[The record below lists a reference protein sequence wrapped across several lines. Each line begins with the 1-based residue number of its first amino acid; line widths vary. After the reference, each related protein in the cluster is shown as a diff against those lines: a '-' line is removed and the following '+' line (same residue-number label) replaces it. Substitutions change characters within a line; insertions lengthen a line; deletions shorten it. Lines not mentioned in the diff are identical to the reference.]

1 MGLSDLVTATTALEF
16 NALCDFANQTLF
28 APSNA
33 AWSKLPA
40 GTLAHLLEPASVYEL
55 SWILEYHVAVDTFF
69 SKDLQNGQKITGGS
83 QNDVPLRVTVDDGS
97 VLIDDAKVIRADI
110 SASNG
115 VVHIIDTVLTERGP
129 YPVPS
134 IWEQLESIV
143 FFGEISTFATALKAA
158 KLKNVLSTTGP
169 FTVFAP
175 TNDAF
180 AKLPKATLTSLLQPE
195 NIDKLQ
201 NILSIHIVAG
211 VNLRAGVCGPNK
223 QSAKCVSGRDLE
235 GQLAVQTLQGDN
247 VYIFSSLIPGK
258 IFLSPVDSSPNV
270 TRGQYATITTT
281 LEKNL
286 RASNGIVHT
295 IDTVLIPVN
304 NPHPDKNIVQLAAST
319 PALATLVTA
328 LKAGNLVDALSSPG
342 PFTVFAP
349 TNEAFAALP
358 SASLVALLEPKN
370 IKELQDVLKYHVIA
384 GAAVYVKDLK
394 KGSQDVTTLE
404 GKQLEIY
411 KYAFNDAVYLEHQT
425 SNVLTAD
432 IGATNGVVHII
443 GTVLR
448 VPTGTKNICEVI
460 AAIPDLSDL
469 VLGTTALEY
478 NALCGGQHQ
487 TLFAPSNAAW
497 AKLPAGTLAH
507 LLEPASIY
515 ELSWLLEYHVVDSKA
530 LFSKDLKN
538 GHYITEEN
546 GPQHDFPLRVTVD
559 GSKILIADATVI
571 TADIGASNGVVHI
584 IDTVLTGR
592 GPYPTSSLLKEIS
605 FSQFGELS
613 TFGTALKAAQL
624 DNVFI
629 GPLSAS
635 KPGEVPH
642 SPFTVFAPTNDAFAK
657 LPKATLTSLLQPE
670 NIDKLQNIL
679 SIHIVAGVNLRA
691 GVCVASTFHG
701 KCVSGRDLE
710 AEAAVQTV
718 HGDNVY
724 IRSGDDGTGFVSTSL
739 SAGDTFSGNDFAT
752 IKVDSSQNLR
762 CSNGILHYIDT
773 VLIPVNYGETLFS
786 ALSKG
791 QADFT
796 TFVAA
801 LKAGVLVDKLNTCRH
816 PLEFGDCAR
825 LPAANPSLTKGEK
838 GLYTVFVPTNEAFAR
853 LGKTT
858 LAELLDPRNIGRLQA
873 VLEYHIVPDF
883 ALRAGC

>member
-1 MGLSDLVTATTALEF
+1 MGLRITKSGPFVTVQKAHVITADVIASNGVVHIIDGVLTPPGAKPVEKNICKVIAAIPDLSDLVTATTALEF

-55 SWILEYHVAVDTFF
+55 SWILEYHVAVGTFF

-83 QNDVPLRVTVDDGS
+83 QNNVPLRVTVDDGS

-211 VNLRAGVCGPNK
+211 VNLRAGVC
-223 QSAKCVSGRDLE
+223 
-235 GQLAVQTLQGDN
+235 
-247 VYIFSSLIPGK
+247 
-258 IFLSPVDSSPNV
+258 
-270 TRGQYATITTT
+270 
-281 LEKNL
+281 
-286 RASNGIVHT
+286 
-295 IDTVLIPVN
+295 
-304 NPHPDKNIVQLAAST
+304 
-319 PALATLVTA
+319 
-328 LKAGNLVDALSSPG
+328 
-342 PFTVFAP
+342 
-349 TNEAFAALP
+349 
-358 SASLVALLEPKN
+358 
-370 IKELQDVLKYHVIA
+370 
-384 GAAVYVKDLK
+384 
-394 KGSQDVTTLE
+394 
-404 GKQLEIY
+404 
-411 KYAFNDAVYLEHQT
+411 
-425 SNVLTAD
+425 
-432 IGATNGVVHII
+432 
-443 GTVLR
+443 
-448 VPTGTKNICEVI
+448 
-460 AAIPDLSDL
+460 
-469 VLGTTALEY
+469 
-478 NALCGGQHQ
+478 
-487 TLFAPSNAAW
+487 
-497 AKLPAGTLAH
+497 
-507 LLEPASIY
+507 
-515 ELSWLLEYHVVDSKA
+515 
-530 LFSKDLKN
+530 
-538 GHYITEEN
+538 
-546 GPQHDFPLRVTVD
+546 
-559 GSKILIADATVI
+559 
-571 TADIGASNGVVHI
+571 
-584 IDTVLTGR
+584 
-592 GPYPTSSLLKEIS
+592 
-605 FSQFGELS
+605 
-613 TFGTALKAAQL
+613 
-624 DNVFI
+624 
-629 GPLSAS
+629 
-635 KPGEVPH
+635 
-642 SPFTVFAPTNDAFAK
+642 
-657 LPKATLTSLLQPE
+657 
-670 NIDKLQNIL
+670 
-679 SIHIVAGVNLRA
+679 
-691 GVCVASTFHG
+691 VASTFHG

-724 IRSGDDGTGFVSTSL
+724 IRSGDDGTGSVSTSL

-883 ALRAGC
+883 ALRAGCGRINRPCNLRDIEGQPNGLKTLQGSSIQVTTSGGDVFVDRSRIRPRDMFDGQIGALDQPALDNGNFFVIDSVLSPLN

>member
-1 MGLSDLVTATTALEF
+1 MGTA
-16 NALCDFANQTLF
+16 
-28 APSNA
+28 
-33 AWSKLPA
+33 
-40 GTLAHLLEPASVYEL
+40 
-55 SWILEYHVAVDTFF
+55 
-69 SKDLQNGQKITGGS
+69 
-83 QNDVPLRVTVDDGS
+83 DV
-97 VLIDDAKVIRADI
+97 

-115 VVHIIDTVLTERGP
+115 VVHIIDG
-129 YPVPS
+129 
-134 IWEQLESIV
+134 
-143 FFGEISTFATALKAA
+143 
-158 KLKNVLSTTGP
+158 VLSP
-169 FTVFAP
+169 
-175 TNDAF
+175 
-180 AKLPKATLTSLLQPE
+180 
-195 NIDKLQ
+195 
-201 NILSIHIVAG
+201 
-211 VNLRAGVCGPNK
+211 
-223 QSAKCVSGRDLE
+223 
-235 GQLAVQTLQGDN
+235 
-247 VYIFSSLIPGK
+247 
-258 IFLSPVDSSPNV
+258 PV
-270 TRGQYATITTT
+270 
-281 LEKNL
+281 L
-286 RASNGIVHT
+286 
-295 IDTVLIPVN
+295 
-304 NPHPDKNIVQLAAST
+304 NIVELAAHS
-319 PALATLVTA
+319 PDLSTLVTA
-328 LKAGNLVDALSSPG
+328 LKAGNLVTALSGAG

-370 IKELQDVLKYHVIA
+370 IKELQDILKYHVIA

-394 KGSQDVTTLE
+394 AGSQDVTTLE

-443 GTVLR
+443 GTVLS

-538 GHYITEEN
+538 GHYITEEY

-691 GVCVASTFHG
+691 GVCGPNKQSA

-710 AEAAVQTV
+710 GQLAVQTLQ
-718 HGDNVY
+718 GDNVY
-724 IRSGDDGTGFVSTSL
+724 IFSRLITG
-739 SAGDTFSGNDFAT
+739 
-752 IKVDSSQNLR
+752 
-762 CSNGILHYIDT
+762 C
-773 VLIPVNYGETLFS
+773 
-786 ALSKG
+786 
-791 QADFT
+791 
-796 TFVAA
+796 
-801 LKAGVLVDKLNTCRH
+801 
-816 PLEFGDCAR
+816 
-825 LPAANPSLTKGEK
+825 
-838 GLYTVFVPTNEAFAR
+838 
-853 LGKTT
+853 
-858 LAELLDPRNIGRLQA
+858 
-873 VLEYHIVPDF
+873 
-883 ALRAGC
+883 